1 MEQLQGIMFT
11 LNSIKEDVTVPKNVR
26 FKISETIV
34 YLNNNDQDAS
44 LNISKVLQQLD
55 EISNDPNL
63 PMYTRIEI
71 LSIIGILGSFQ

>member
-11 LNSIKEDVTVPKNVR
+11 LNSIKKDNTVPKNVR
-26 FKISETIV
+26 YKISETII
-34 YLNNNDQDAS
+34 YLNNNDQEAS
-44 LNISKVLQQLD
+44 LKISKVLQELD

-71 LSIIGILGSFQ
+71 LNIIGILGSFQ